1 MLDFRRLESIDLMRG
16 LVMVLMALDHTRDFF
31 SDALY
36 SPTDLDKTSAGL
48 FLTRWVTHL
57 CAPTFV
63 FLTGASAY
71 LSTMR
76 RNLSNRQLGGYLF
89 TRGLWLV
96 VLELTLVRFGWLF
109 NWDCHVLFGQ
119 VIWALGWSMVG
130 LSGLIFLPRW
140 FIADFALIMIA
151 GHNLLD
157 SLRPDDFGGVA
168 WLWTV
173 LHIPGRIEINPGF
186 SFYVDYPLIPWLGV
200 MAAGYSFG
208 PVFLRSARSRRVL
221 LFRFGIGFA
230 ILFLLLRLINL
241 YGDPEPWQAQRNPLF
256 TVFAILNCEKYP
268 PSLSYL
274 LMTSSVMMLLLTLF
288 EWFNLIQVR
297 EPLLIFGRVPLFFY
311 LIHLPLIHGTAL
323 AVTYFR
329 ELPVDWLLGRG
340 LHAFPTIPAPEYGFN
355 LPTVYS
361 IWMVMLLLLYPFCA
375 MFEKYKL
382 HHPEMR
388 WLSYI

>member
-36 SPTDLDKTSAGL
+36 SPTDLGKTSAGL
-48 FLTRWVTHL
+48 FLTRWITHL

-63 FLTGASAY
+63 FLTGSSAY
-71 LSTMR
+71 LSTVR
-76 RNLSNRQLGGYLF
+76 RYLTKRQLAGYLF

-109 NWDCHVLFGQ
+109 NWDFHVQFGQ

-130 LSGLIFLPRW
+130 LSGLIFLPRLV
-140 FIADFALIMIA
+140 IAGFAIVTIA
-151 GHNLLD
+151 GHNALD
-157 SLRPDDFGGVA
+157 FLRPDDFGGFA
-168 WLWTV
+168 WLWTI
-173 LHIPGRIEINPGF
+173 LHVPGRIELSPGY

-208 PVFLRSARSRRVL
+208 PVFLRSVISRR
-221 LFRFGIGFA
+221 A
-230 ILFLLLRLINL
+230 LLLRLGISFMGLFLMLRLSNF
-241 YGDPEPWQAQRNPLF
+241 YVDPEPWQVQQNALF
-256 TVFAILNCEKYP
+256 TVFSILKCEKYP

-274 LMTSSVMMLLLTLF
+274 LVTISIMMLLLAFF
-288 EWFNLIQVR
+288 ESKKLILVK

-329 ELPVDWLLGRG
+329 GLQVDWLLGRG
-340 LHAFPTIPAPEYGFN
+340 SHAFPTIPAPEYGFN
-355 LPTVYS
+355 LPTVYFV
-361 IWMVMLLLLYPFCA
+361 WVVMILILYPLCKLFSA
-375 MFEKYKL
+375 YKY
-382 HHPEMR
+382 HHPEIR